1 VAEHKSS
8 RARKSQQ
15 PATAAASFVISFAT
29 DSGQR
34 TVLGPSSDHSAI
46 AHEMA
51 QAADSTTAAF
61 KNRKNRKGKS
71 AMDRQNAQHHPIADG
86 AREAVQPH
94 ANATVVQ
101 DPRHAAS
108 AVATMRQSLVDKGAA
123 QPAGGGSDSRR
134 TLKKQDDGQE
144 AKKQLQAAAIGT
156 PQAAETPGETLSPA
170 TDERVEG
177 YAKKRT
183 RNRKKQQTQAS
194 QIVEPSKPIVALE
207 HV

>member
-1 VAEHKSS
+1 
-8 RARKSQQ
+8 
-15 PATAAASFVISFAT
+15 
-29 DSGQR
+29 
-34 TVLGPSSDHSAI
+34 
-46 AHEMA
+46 
-51 QAADSTTAAF
+51 
-61 KNRKNRKGKS
+61 
-71 AMDRQNAQHHPIADG
+71 MDRQIAQHPADG
-86 AREAVQPH
+86 AQEAVQPH
-94 ANATVVQ
+94 ANATAVQ
-101 DPRHAAS
+101 DPRRAAS
-108 AVATMRQSLVDKGAA
+108 AVATMRQSSVDKGAA

-156 PQAAETPGETLSPA
+156 PQAAETPGETLSGA

-194 QIVEPSKPIVALE
+194 QIVEPSKPIVAFE